1 MDFENDSNVSPQHAP
16 VGKAKNRTAWRV
28 LYGLFFGLS
37 VVANI
42 VLLLVVVGLAA
53 VFATGQGDVF
63 AEAVLEEGPK
73 TQKIAVISIE
83 GLIDSEKAMDFASQ
97 LKRTR
102 KDKHIKGLII
112 RVNSP
117 GGTISASDRIY
128 NQIQRYRQQTNLPV
142 VAFMQAVAASGGY
155 YTIYAG
161 CCRIGWLL
169 YFCRL

>member
-102 KDKHIKGLII
+102 KDKHIKGLIMGQ
-112 RVNSP
+112 SP
-117 GGTISASDRIY
+117 PATEFIT
-128 NQIQRYRQQTNLPV
+128 RYKDIVSRPTCPL
-142 VAFMQAVAASGGY
+142 SH
-155 YTIYAG
+155 
-161 CCRIGWLL
+161 L
-169 YFCRL
+169 CRLLPHRVVIILLSPVRVS